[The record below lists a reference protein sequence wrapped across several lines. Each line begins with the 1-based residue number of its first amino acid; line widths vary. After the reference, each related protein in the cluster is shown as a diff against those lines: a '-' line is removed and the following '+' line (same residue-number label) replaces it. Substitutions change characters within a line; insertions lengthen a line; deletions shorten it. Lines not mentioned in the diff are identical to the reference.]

1 MAARAPTQGWIAL
14 TPKHPLI
21 ASGMLPGMD
30 GPSSSKSPLEMLGA
44 IGMTNSELRPGLRLV
59 EVYTMQRMLKLLW
72 FGDPAASE
80 VVVLMAGA
88 MGGFSGPARAMYLEL
103 ADRAVARDRGA
114 IIVDYRKPGDLD
126 RSLLDVAA
134 TVDWSM
140 REGGR
145 RFALVGHSFGGAVA
159 VQAGAMLSNHC
170 AAVVTLSTQSAGCQV
185 ANQLGDIPLLLL
197 HGDRDEVL
205 TPDNSA
211 MVRMMAGYGD
221 FRIIEGAGHGLES
234 ARDELIALLDEW
246 IDDRFAGR
254 ANAGS

>member
-1 MAARAPTQGWIAL
+1 MAARAPTHGWIAL
-14 TPKHPLI
+14 TPKRPLI

-30 GPSSSKSPLEMLGA
+30 GPSTSKSPLELLGA

-59 EVYTMQRMLKLLW
+59 EIYTMQRMLKLLW
-72 FGDPAASE
+72 FGNPAATD
-80 VVVLMAGA
+80 VVVMMAGA
-88 MGGFSGPARAMYLEL
+88 MGGFSGPARALYLEF
-103 ADRAVARDRGA
+103 ADRQVARGRGA

-126 RSLLDVAA
+126 RSLIDIAA
-134 TVDWSM
+134 TVDWSV

-145 RFALVGHSFGGAVA
+145 RFAMIGHSFGGAVA
-159 VQAGAMLSNHC
+159 VQAGAMLSGHC

-185 ANQLGDIPLLLL
+185 ANQLGEIPLLLL

-205 TPDNSA
+205 SPDNSA
-211 MVRMMAGYGD
+211 MVRTMAGYGD

-246 IDDRFAGR
+246 IDERFDPTADV
-254 ANAGS
+254 AP

>member
-1 MAARAPTQGWIAL
+1 
-14 TPKHPLI
+14 
-21 ASGMLPGMD
+21 
-30 GPSSSKSPLEMLGA
+30 
-44 IGMTNSELRPGLRLV
+44 
-59 EVYTMQRMLKLLW
+59 MQRMLKLLW

-80 VVVLMAGA
+80 VVVMMAGA

-103 ADRAVARDRGA
+103 ADRQVARDRGA

-145 RFALVGHSFGGAVA
+145 RYALIGHSFGGAVA
-159 VQAGAMLSNHC
+159 IQAGAMLSDHC

-254 ANAGS
+254 ADAGS

>member
-1 MAARAPTQGWIAL
+1 
-14 TPKHPLI
+14 
-21 ASGMLPGMD
+21 MLPGMD
-30 GPSSSKSPLEMLGA
+30 APSAAKSPLELLGA

-59 EVYTMQRMLKLLW
+59 EIYTMQRMLKLLW
-72 FGDPAASE
+72 FGDLAAPN
-80 VVVLMAGA
+80 VVVMMAGA
-88 MGGFSGPARAMYLEL
+88 MGGFSGPARAAYLEL
-103 ADRAVARDRGA
+103 ADRQVARGHGA

-159 VQAGAMLSNHC
+159 VQAGAMLSDHC
-170 AAVVTLSTQSAGCQV
+170 AAVVTLSTQSAGCQI

-221 FRIIEGAGHGLES
+221 FRIIEGAGHGLET
-234 ARDELIALLDEW
+234 ARDELLDLLDEW
-246 IDDRFAGR
+246 ISERFAAG
-254 ANAGS
+254 ANSET

>member
-1 MAARAPTQGWIAL
+1 
-14 TPKHPLI
+14 
-21 ASGMLPGMD
+21 MD
-30 GPSSSKSPLEMLGA
+30 GPSASKSPLELLGA
-44 IGMTNSELRPGLRLV
+44 IGMTNSELRPGLRLI

-72 FGDPAASE
+72 FGNPAASE
-80 VVVLMAGA
+80 VVVMMAGA
-88 MGGFSGPARAMYLEL
+88 MGGFSGPARALYLEF
-103 ADRAVARDRGA
+103 ADRQVARGRGA

-145 RFALVGHSFGGAVA
+145 RFAMVGHSFGGAVA
-159 VQAGAMLSNHC
+159 VQAGAMLSEHC
-170 AAVVTLSTQSAGCQV
+170 AGVVTLSTQSAGCQI
-185 ANQLGDIPLLLL
+185 ASELGGIPLLLL

-221 FRIIEGAGHGLES
+221 FRIIEGAGHGLET
-234 ARDELIALLDEW
+234 ARDELLDLLDEW
-246 IDDRFAGR
+246 ITERFSGT
-254 ANAGS
+254 ANTDN